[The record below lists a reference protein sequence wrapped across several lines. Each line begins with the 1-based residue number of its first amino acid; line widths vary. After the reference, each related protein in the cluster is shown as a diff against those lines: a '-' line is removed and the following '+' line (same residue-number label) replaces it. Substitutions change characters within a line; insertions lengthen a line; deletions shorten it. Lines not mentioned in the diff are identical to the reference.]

1 MNLLLLNPQQINNDS
16 ALITGRQ
23 LEHLI
28 SVQRAVVGDSIR
40 VGVIN
45 GMMGQGLISALN
57 SQSASVQ
64 FSLDTQPPPPLPLTM
79 ILALPRPKMLRRIL
93 QTISSMGVKKLYL
106 INSSRVEKSF
116 WQTPFLQPEALQEQL
131 ILGLEQA
138 RDTQMPEIIMRKLF
152 KPFVE
157 DELGEII
164 AQTRALVAH
173 PKTEKRCPVNI
184 AEPVS
189 LAIGPEG
196 GFIPYEIEKL
206 NQLGFESVHLG
217 PRILR
222 VETAVP
228 ALVSRLYPAS

>member
-16 ALITGRQ
+16 ALVTGRQ
-23 LEHLI
+23 LKHLI
-28 SVQRAVVGDSIR
+28 SVQRAAVGDSIR

-57 SQSASVQ
+57 SQSASIQ
-64 FSLDTQPPPPLPLTM
+64 FSLETQPPPPLPLTM

-173 PKTEKRCPVNI
+173 PKTDKRCPVNI

-196 GFIPYEIEKL
+196 GFIPYEVEKL